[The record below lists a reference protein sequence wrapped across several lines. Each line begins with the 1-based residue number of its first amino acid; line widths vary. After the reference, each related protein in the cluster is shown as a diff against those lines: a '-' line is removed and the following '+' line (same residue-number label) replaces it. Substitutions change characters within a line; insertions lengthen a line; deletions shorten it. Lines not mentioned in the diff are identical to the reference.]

1 MIRVHV
7 LLAVFI
13 IMLILLGLYA
23 KNVRA
28 SDMQDM
34 FYEERIT
41 YLIAYGKPFPEGTP
55 FKCSNAVLYKN
66 RSVVRKSNG
75 KAVNCSFKIMTRREY
90 EDLDNVSRL
99 F

>member
-1 MIRVHV
+1 MPVVIGVV
-7 LLAVFI
+7 IITCI
-13 IMLILLGLYA
+13 IMLSSYI
-23 KNVRA
+23 NRVEA
-28 SDMQDM
+28 SDM
-34 FYEERIT
+34 FYEERVT
-41 YLIAYGKPFPEGTP
+41 YLVAYGKPFPEGTS